1 MEIKWRT
8 IEKDGFPPVGTFCLC
23 KLVHE
28 FNSWSDYTV
37 LQVSSVV
44 GRKMFMK
51 YDLVY
56 PEKKII
62 KYIPI
67 SELEKED

>member
-1 MEIKWRT
+1 MNVNWKT
-8 IEKDGFPPVGTFCLC
+8 IEKDGLPPVGTFCLC

-37 LQVSSVV
+37 LKVCSVV

-56 PEKKII
+56 PDKNIV

-67 SELEKED
+67 DNIDKED

>member
-8 IEKDGFPPVGTFCLC
+8 IEKDGFPPVGTFCLL

-37 LQVSSVV
+37 LKVCSVF

-56 PEKKII
+56 PDKNIV

-67 SELEKED
+67 SEIDKED